1 MSATVIGWLV
11 TERGHFISR
20 RRLLSKYID
29 SGNRKVMTA
38 LEAAEYPRANV
49 WGLSFAIINL

>member
-1 MSATVIGWLV
+1 M